1 MHRSL
6 SNPPARRRSQRPAA
20 LWLAALALPLLGAG
34 CSTAGPAGNAR
45 FGCYDFRGRLEP
57 TITNK
62 AECDFRDWAWRE
74 RP

>member
-1 MHRSL
+1 MHRIL
-6 SNPPARRRSQRPAA
+6 STPPAPRRSQRPRPSGSRRSRCPCSAA
-20 LWLAALALPLLGAG
+20 AAAP
-34 CSTAGPAGNAR
+34 AGPAGNAR
-45 FGCYDFRGRLEP
+45 YGCYDFRGRLEP